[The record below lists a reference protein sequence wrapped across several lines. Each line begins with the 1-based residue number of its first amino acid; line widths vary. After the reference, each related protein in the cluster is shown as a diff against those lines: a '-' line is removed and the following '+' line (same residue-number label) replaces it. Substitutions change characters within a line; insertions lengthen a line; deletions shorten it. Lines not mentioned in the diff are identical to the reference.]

1 MSSELVKKL
10 EAEYE
15 KIDADVE
22 DERHPNWQSEH
33 KKGFLMGLDYALN
46 IAEKHEAQQM
56 KEPFY
61 QLDEEQLKHLQR
73 LKDMVVL
80 VKTPIRKIFTM
91 LYALP
96 IDKNNNLLLIHAFT
110 KWAIE
115 QERKSKDA
123 AHE

>member
-56 KEPFY
+56 KESFY
-61 QLDEEQLKHLQR
+61 RDRMLGYIDEKIEFMTAPKSPMGEYDKGALDQLV
-73 LKDMVVL
+73 M
-80 VKTPIRKIFTM
+80 M
-91 LYALP
+91 
-96 IDKNNNLLLIHAFT
+96 KNWLT

-115 QERKSKDA
+115 QEKSEEEK
-123 AHE
+123 